1 MSMQIV
7 TSRGG
12 GGSGKAVVTAKEGS
26 TPHRTFQLTG
36 WGIFVLFAVI
46 IPYALPNFRVTQF
59 GQAIAFGLMILGIN
73 LVIGYSGLLSIGHIA
88 FAGTGA
94 YITMILVND
103 NGWDY
108 WMTWPVVVAACFAFG
123 AILGLPALKIKGLY
137 LALVTLALAYTFP
150 ILLKIDEWGIATRTG
165 GDNGRTITEVL
176 RPPGWARSLF
186 FLNGK
191 NPQEQQAIYQFICF
205 FFTALVVFILVRNLI
220 KSRPGRA
227 IVTIRD
233 NQIGSAVSGVNL
245 SLYKVV
251 TFGISA
257 AVTGIGGSLLAIN
270 LASVGPSSFDFRY
283 AILTLMGL
291 VLGGV
296 ATLHGNWIGGILLV
310 FLQDLASRVE
320 FTAIP
325 FFKIER
331 GSPLTQA
338 VFGLVLVLV
347 AFFAPGGIMSLAKRV
362 KARFI
367 KVIPNPPTE
376 PPGQPVLAD
385 GTPSAEAELTPVAR

>member
-1 MSMQIV
+1 M
-7 TSRGG
+7 TETETTTTRSRG
-12 GGSGKAVVTAKEGS
+12 SALITAQEGS
-26 TPHRTFQLTG
+26 PQHRGFQATG
-36 WGIFVLFAVI
+36 WGIFFLLAII
-46 IPYALPNFRVTQF
+46 IPYTLPNFRVTQF
-59 GQAIAFGLMILGIN
+59 GQAIAFGVVILGIN
-73 LVIGYSGLLSIGHIA
+73 LIIGFQGLISLGHIA

-94 YITMILVND
+94 YMTMVLVND
-103 NGWDY
+103 NRWDY
-108 WMTWPVVVAACFAFG
+108 WMTWPMVMIACFAFG
-123 AILGLPALKIKGLY
+123 LLVGLPALRIRGLY

-150 ILLKIDEWGIATRTG
+150 ILLKIDEWGISTRTG
-165 GDNGRTITEVL
+165 GDNGRTIGEVL
-176 RPPGWARSLF
+176 RPPGWAQSLF
-186 FLNGK
+186 FLDGK
-191 NPQEQQAIYQFICF
+191 NPQEQQAIYQYLCF
-205 FFTALVVFILVRNLI
+205 FAVSFVVFVLVRNLL

-227 IVTIRD
+227 IVAIRD
-233 NQIGSAVSGVNL
+233 NQIGAAVSGVNL

-257 AVTGIGGSLLAIN
+257 AIAGIGGSLLAIN

-325 FFKIER
+325 FFRIER

-347 AFFAPGGIMSLAKRV
+347 AFFAPGGVMSLAKKI
-362 KARFI
+362 KARI
-367 KVIPNPPTE
+367 IRVIPNPPTQ
-376 PPGQPVLAD
+376 PPGTAVQAD
-385 GTPSAEAELTPVAR
+385 GTPLAEGELTGATR

>member
-1 MSMQIV
+1 MSAATATAPRQ
-7 TSRGG
+7 RG
-12 GGSGKAVVTAKEGS
+12 SVLITAKEGS
-26 TPHRTFQLTG
+26 GAHRGFQVTG
-36 WGIFVLFAVI
+36 WAIFAFFAVLV
-46 IPYALPNFRVTQF
+46 PYTLPNFRVTQF
-59 GQAIAFGLMILGIN
+59 GQAIAFGVMILGIN
-73 LVIGYSGLLSIGHIA
+73 LIIGYSGLLSIGHIA
-88 FAGTGA
+88 FAGIGA
-94 YITMILVND
+94 YTTMIMVND

-108 WMTWPVVVAACFAFG
+108 WMTWPLLMLICFAAG
-123 AILGLPALKIKGLY
+123 ALLGFPALRIRGLY

-150 ILLKIDEWGIATRTG
+150 ILLKIDEWGIATKTG

-176 RPPGWARSLF
+176 RPPSWARSLF
-186 FLNGK
+186 FLNDK
-191 NPQEQQAIYQFICF
+191 NPQEQQAIYQYICF
-205 FFTALVVFILVRNLI
+205 FATAFVLFVLVKNLI

-227 IVTIRD
+227 IISIRD
-233 NQIGSAVSGVNL
+233 NQIGAAVSGVNL

-257 AVTGIGGSLLAIN
+257 AVAGMGGSLLAIN

-347 AFFAPGGIMSLAKRV
+347 AFFAPGGVMSLAKKIKV
-362 KARFI
+362 KLIR
-367 KVIPNPPTE
+367 VIPNPPT
-376 PPGQPVLAD
+376 PPAGQPVLAD
-385 GTPSAEAELTPVAR
+385 GTPASEAELTAAAH